1 MWRIGKAL
9 IKFKEIEFSY
19 GDEKFIENF
28 NLNLTPGKIYGLLGK
43 NGSGKTTLMKLL
55 LGIEKIIS
63 GKIYFQG
70 KNQEENLNYFRK
82 NIGYVFQNP
91 EDQLVAEDIED
102 ELAFNMENYG
112 YSWETIRERI
122 IELMEKFSLDG
133 QRKISEL
140 SGGEKQRVAI
150 ASALTL
156 KPSLLILDEG
166 TSMSDKKNRNKIIE
180 LCKKIK
186 EQGKM
191 VIIITHDLEE
201 LNFIDEII
209 YLKNGAIEFFG
220 EKQEFIGKILRD
232 EFQEPMEL
240 PSIFKMAKELYR
252 KRNIDLSEI
261 IFSSEKVCD
270 EFWKFY

>member
-112 YSWETIRERI
+112 YSWEAIRERI

-150 ASALTL
+150 ASAIAL

-186 EQGKM
+186 DQGKM

>member
-1 MWRIGKAL
+1 M

-91 EDQLVAEDIED
+91 EDQLVAEDVED

-112 YSWETIRERI
+112 YSWEVIRERI